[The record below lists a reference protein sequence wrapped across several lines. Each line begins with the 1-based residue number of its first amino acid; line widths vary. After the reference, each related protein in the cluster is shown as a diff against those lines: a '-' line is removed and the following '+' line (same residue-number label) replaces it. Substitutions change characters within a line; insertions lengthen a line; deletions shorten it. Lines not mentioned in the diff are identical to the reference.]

1 MWGVGVNSP
10 WALRHAFN
18 AFDAW
23 PVNIGFLGRGSSSSD
38 APLIEALAEGGA
50 SGFKVHEDMGAHA
63 RALDTALRVA
73 EEYDVQ
79 VALHSDGLN
88 ECLSVE
94 DTLRV
99 LEGRTIHA
107 FHIEGCGGGH
117 VPNVLKMAGVPN
129 VIGSSTNPT
138 LPFGRDAVAEHYGMI
153 VSVHD
158 LKTDLPGDAAMARDR
173 IRAGTMGAEDVLHD
187 LGAIGI
193 TSSDA
198 QGMGRAGE
206 TVRRTFAMA
215 GKMKAELGAP
225 DEHDNER
232 VLRYI
237 AKLTI
242 NPAIA
247 HGLSHEVGSLEVGKL
262 ADIVLWRPEYFGAK
276 PQLVL
281 KSGFPAYGVVGDP
294 NAATDTC
301 EPLVLGP
308 QFGAH
313 GTTPADISVAFV
325 AQAALDQGNDSMPT
339 RRRRVAVRGTRGI
352 GPADLRLNSR
362 TGAVDVDQETGLVTL
377 DGEPLRSSPPTRS
390 PSTASTSSSAKRLGT
405 CDELPYAPEW
415 APHERTWMAWPG
427 PNPTFTNDEELAE
440 ARTAWASV
448 ARAVR
453 RFEPVTMVHG
463 PGQGESARALLGPDV
478 DLVERELDDAWMRDI
493 GPTFVTDG
501 KGELAAVDWTFNG
514 WGGQDWARWEH
525 DSKIA
530 RHVADL
536 TGAPVLGSA
545 LVNEGGAIHVD
556 GEGTVLL
563 TETVQLGAGRN
574 PGWTRERVEA
584 EIHAR
589 LGTSKA
595 IWLPHG
601 LTGDYGVYG
610 TQGHVDIVAAFA
622 APGTVLVHSQRD
634 PAHPDHA
641 RSQEYL
647 ALLRAQTDAKGRR
660 LQVVEVPAPTV
671 LKDEDGDWVDYSYI
685 NHYLCNGGVVLCAFD
700 DPNDEIAAGIF
711 RRLFPARTVTLV
723 DARTIFAGGGGIHC
737 ITQQQP
743 KV

>member
-1 MWGVGVNSP
+1 MSRPGGHPAEARRLTPYEYAATHGPRAGDRIRLGDSGLVVKVESDSQRRGDEFLAGFGKTARDGLHLKAAAVRETCDVVVSNVVVIDAVQGVRKVSIGIREGRICSIGRAGNPDTLDGVDVVVGTGTSIVSGEGLIATAGAVDTHVHLLSPRIMEASLASGVTTVIGQEFGPVWGVGVNSP
-10 WALRHAFN
+10 WALRHAFG

-23 PVNIGFLGRGSSSSD
+23 PVNIGFLGRGSSSHE

-50 SGFKVHEDMGAHA
+50 SGFKVHEDMGAHT

-73 EEYDVQ
+73 EEHDVQ

-173 IRAGTMGAEDVLHD
+173 IRSGTMGAEDVLDD

-215 GKMKAELGAP
+215 AKMKAEFGAP
-225 DEHDNER
+225 DGGHDNER
-232 VLRYI
+232 VLRYL

-242 NPAIA
+242 NPALA
-247 HGLSHEVGSLEVGKL
+247 HGLSHEVGSIETGKL

-281 KSGFPAYGVVGDP
+281 KAGFPAYGVVGDP

-313 GTTPADISVAFV
+313 GATPAEISVAFV
-325 AQAALDQGNDSMPT
+325 AQAALDQGHDTMPT

-362 TGAVDVDQETGLVTL
+362 TGAVDVDQRTGLVTL
-377 DGEPLRSSPPTRS
+377 DGEPLHSEPAESVS
-390 PSTASTSSSAKRLGT
+390 LNRLYF
-405 CDELPYAPEW
+405 L
-415 APHERTWMAWPG
+415 
-427 PNPTFTNDEELAE
+427 
-440 ARTAWASV
+440 
-448 ARAVR
+448 
-453 RFEPVTMVHG
+453 
-463 PGQGESARALLGPDV
+463 
-478 DLVERELDDAWMRDI
+478 
-493 GPTFVTDG
+493 
-501 KGELAAVDWTFNG
+501 
-514 WGGQDWARWEH
+514 
-525 DSKIA
+525 
-530 RHVADL
+530 
-536 TGAPVLGSA
+536 
-545 LVNEGGAIHVD
+545 
-556 GEGTVLL
+556 
-563 TETVQLGAGRN
+563 
-574 PGWTRERVEA
+574 
-584 EIHAR
+584 
-589 LGTSKA
+589 
-595 IWLPHG
+595 
-601 LTGDYGVYG
+601 
-610 TQGHVDIVAAFA
+610 
-622 APGTVLVHSQRD
+622 
-634 PAHPDHA
+634 
-641 RSQEYL
+641 
-647 ALLRAQTDAKGRR
+647 
-660 LQVVEVPAPTV
+660 
-671 LKDEDGDWVDYSYI
+671 
-685 NHYLCNGGVVLCAFD
+685 
-700 DPNDEIAAGIF
+700 
-711 RRLFPARTVTLV
+711 
-723 DARTIFAGGGGIHC
+723 
-737 ITQQQP
+737 
-743 KV
+743 

>member
-1 MWGVGVNSP
+1 MSRPGGHPAEARRLTPYEYAATHGPRAGDRLRLGDSGLVIRVESDAQRHGDEFLAGFGKTARDGLHLKAAAVRETCDVVISNVVVIDAVQGIRKVSIGIREGRIHAIGRAGNPDTLDGVDVVVGTGTSVVSGEGLIATAGAVDTHVHLLSPRIMEASLASGVTTVIGQEFGPVWGVGVNSP
-10 WALRHAFN
+10 WALKHAFG

-23 PVNIGFLGRGSSSSD
+23 PVNIGFLGRGSSSHE

-50 SGFKVHEDMGAHA
+50 SGFKVHEDMGAHT

-73 EEYDVQ
+73 EEHDVQ

-215 GKMKAELGAP
+215 GKMKAQFGAP
-225 DEHDNER
+225 DADHDNER

-242 NPAIA
+242 NPAVA
-247 HGLSHEVGSLEVGKL
+247 HGLAHEVGSLEVGKL
-262 ADIVLWRPEYFGAK
+262 ADIVLWRPDHFGAK

-313 GTTPADISVAFV
+313 GATPAEISVAFV
-325 AQAALDQGNDSMPT
+325 AQAALDQGHDTMPT

-362 TGAVDVDQETGLVTL
+362 TGAVDVDQRTGLVTL
-377 DGEPLRSSPPTRS
+377 DGDPLRSEPADSVS
-390 PSTASTSSSAKRLGT
+390 LNRLYF
-405 CDELPYAPEW
+405 L
-415 APHERTWMAWPG
+415 
-427 PNPTFTNDEELAE
+427 
-440 ARTAWASV
+440 
-448 ARAVR
+448 
-453 RFEPVTMVHG
+453 
-463 PGQGESARALLGPDV
+463 
-478 DLVERELDDAWMRDI
+478 
-493 GPTFVTDG
+493 
-501 KGELAAVDWTFNG
+501 
-514 WGGQDWARWEH
+514 
-525 DSKIA
+525 
-530 RHVADL
+530 
-536 TGAPVLGSA
+536 
-545 LVNEGGAIHVD
+545 
-556 GEGTVLL
+556 
-563 TETVQLGAGRN
+563 
-574 PGWTRERVEA
+574 
-584 EIHAR
+584 
-589 LGTSKA
+589 
-595 IWLPHG
+595 
-601 LTGDYGVYG
+601 
-610 TQGHVDIVAAFA
+610 
-622 APGTVLVHSQRD
+622 
-634 PAHPDHA
+634 
-641 RSQEYL
+641 
-647 ALLRAQTDAKGRR
+647 
-660 LQVVEVPAPTV
+660 
-671 LKDEDGDWVDYSYI
+671 
-685 NHYLCNGGVVLCAFD
+685 
-700 DPNDEIAAGIF
+700 
-711 RRLFPARTVTLV
+711 
-723 DARTIFAGGGGIHC
+723 
-737 ITQQQP
+737 
-743 KV
+743 

>member
-1 MWGVGVNSP
+1 MSRPGGHPAEARRLTPHEYAATHGPRAGDRIRLGDSGLVVKVESDSQRRGDEFLAGFGKTARDGLHLKAAAVRETCDVVVSNVVVIDAVQGIRKVSIGIREGRICSIGRAGNPDTLDGVDVVVGTGTSIVSGEGLIATAGAVDTHVHLLSPRIMEASLASGVTTVIGQEFGPVWGVGVNSP
-10 WALRHAFN
+10 WALRHAFG

-23 PVNIGFLGRGSSSSD
+23 PVNIGFLGRGSSSHE

-50 SGFKVHEDMGAHA
+50 SGFKVHEDMGAHT

-73 EEYDVQ
+73 EEHDVQ

-173 IRAGTMGAEDVLHD
+173 IRSGTMGAEDVLHD

-215 GKMKAELGAP
+215 GKMKAEFGAP
-225 DEHDNER
+225 DDEHDNER
-232 VLRYI
+232 VLRYM

-242 NPAIA
+242 NPALA
-247 HGLSHEVGSLEVGKL
+247 HGLSHEVGSIETGKL

-281 KSGFPAYGVVGDP
+281 KAGFPAYGVVGDP
-294 NAATDTC
+294 GAATDTC

-313 GTTPADISVAFV
+313 GATPAEISVAFV
-325 AQAALDQGNDSMPT
+325 AQAALDQGHDTMPT

-362 TGAVDVDQETGLVTL
+362 TGAVDVDQRTGLVTL
-377 DGEPLRSSPPTRS
+377 DGEPLHSEPAESVS
-390 PSTASTSSSAKRLGT
+390 LNRLYF
-405 CDELPYAPEW
+405 L
-415 APHERTWMAWPG
+415 
-427 PNPTFTNDEELAE
+427 
-440 ARTAWASV
+440 
-448 ARAVR
+448 
-453 RFEPVTMVHG
+453 
-463 PGQGESARALLGPDV
+463 
-478 DLVERELDDAWMRDI
+478 
-493 GPTFVTDG
+493 
-501 KGELAAVDWTFNG
+501 
-514 WGGQDWARWEH
+514 
-525 DSKIA
+525 
-530 RHVADL
+530 
-536 TGAPVLGSA
+536 
-545 LVNEGGAIHVD
+545 
-556 GEGTVLL
+556 
-563 TETVQLGAGRN
+563 
-574 PGWTRERVEA
+574 
-584 EIHAR
+584 
-589 LGTSKA
+589 
-595 IWLPHG
+595 
-601 LTGDYGVYG
+601 
-610 TQGHVDIVAAFA
+610 
-622 APGTVLVHSQRD
+622 
-634 PAHPDHA
+634 
-641 RSQEYL
+641 
-647 ALLRAQTDAKGRR
+647 
-660 LQVVEVPAPTV
+660 
-671 LKDEDGDWVDYSYI
+671 
-685 NHYLCNGGVVLCAFD
+685 
-700 DPNDEIAAGIF
+700 
-711 RRLFPARTVTLV
+711 
-723 DARTIFAGGGGIHC
+723 
-737 ITQQQP
+737 
-743 KV
+743 

>member
-1 MWGVGVNSP
+1 MSEYAAVHGPRAGDRVRLGDSGLTVRVESDAQRPGDEFLAGFGKTARDGLHLKAAAVRETCDVVISNVLVIDAVQGIRKVSIGIREGRIAAIGRAGNPDTLDGVDVVVGTGTSIVSGEGLIATAGAVDAHVHLLSPRIMEASLASGVTTIIGQEFGPVWGVGVNSP

-23 PVNIGFLGRGSSSSD
+23 PVNIGFLARGSSSD
-38 APLIEALAEGGA
+38 PAPLVEALAEGGA
-50 SGFKVHEDMGAHA
+50 SGFKVHEDMGAHT

-94 DTLRV
+94 DTLSV

-215 GKMKAELGAP
+215 GKMKAERGAEG
-225 DEHDNER
+225 DDDNAR
-232 VLRYI
+232 VLRYM

-247 HGLSHEVGSLEVGKL
+247 HGLSHEIGSIETGKL
-262 ADIVLWRPEYFGAK
+262 ADIVLWRPDSFGAK

-281 KSGFPAYGVVGDP
+281 KSGFPAYGVTGDP

-301 EPLVLGP
+301 QPLILGP
-308 QFGAH
+308 QFGSYGA
-313 GTTPADISVAFV
+313 TAADLGVAFV
-325 AQAALDQGNDSMPT
+325 AQAAIDLGSDHMPT

-362 TGAVDVDQETGLVTL
+362 TGQVDVNQRTGLVTL
-377 DGEPLRSSPPTRS
+377 DGDPLESEAAESVS
-390 PSTASTSSSAKRLGT
+390 LNRLYF
-405 CDELPYAPEW
+405 L
-415 APHERTWMAWPG
+415 
-427 PNPTFTNDEELAE
+427 
-440 ARTAWASV
+440 
-448 ARAVR
+448 
-453 RFEPVTMVHG
+453 
-463 PGQGESARALLGPDV
+463 
-478 DLVERELDDAWMRDI
+478 
-493 GPTFVTDG
+493 
-501 KGELAAVDWTFNG
+501 
-514 WGGQDWARWEH
+514 
-525 DSKIA
+525 
-530 RHVADL
+530 
-536 TGAPVLGSA
+536 
-545 LVNEGGAIHVD
+545 
-556 GEGTVLL
+556 
-563 TETVQLGAGRN
+563 
-574 PGWTRERVEA
+574 
-584 EIHAR
+584 
-589 LGTSKA
+589 
-595 IWLPHG
+595 
-601 LTGDYGVYG
+601 
-610 TQGHVDIVAAFA
+610 
-622 APGTVLVHSQRD
+622 
-634 PAHPDHA
+634 
-641 RSQEYL
+641 
-647 ALLRAQTDAKGRR
+647 
-660 LQVVEVPAPTV
+660 
-671 LKDEDGDWVDYSYI
+671 
-685 NHYLCNGGVVLCAFD
+685 
-700 DPNDEIAAGIF
+700 
-711 RRLFPARTVTLV
+711 
-723 DARTIFAGGGGIHC
+723 
-737 ITQQQP
+737 
-743 KV
+743 

>member
-1 MWGVGVNSP
+1 MSIDPYEYASVHGPRAGDRVRLGDSGLTVRVESDSQRCGEEFLAGFGKTARDGLHLKAAAVRATCDVVISNVLVVDAVQGIRKMSIGIREGRIASIGRAGNPDTLDGVDVVVGTGTTIVSGEGLIATAGAVDPHVHLLSPRIMEASLASGVTTIIGQEFGPVWGVGVNSP

-23 PVNIGFLGRGSSSSD
+23 PVNIGFLGRGSSSHE
-38 APLIEALAEGGA
+38 APLVEALAEGGA
-50 SGFKVHEDMGAHA
+50 CGFKVHEDMGAHT

-73 EEYDVQ
+73 EEHDVQ

-215 GKMKAELGAP
+215 AKMKAELGPMEGDGPA
-225 DEHDNER
+225 DDNGR

-247 HGLSHEVGSLEVGKL
+247 HGLSHEVGSIETGKL
-262 ADIVLWRPEYFGAK
+262 ADIVLWRPEFFGAK

-281 KSGFPAYGVVGDP
+281 KSGFPAYGVTGDP

-308 QFGAH
+308 QFGAY
-313 GTTPADISVAFV
+313 GATAADLSVAFV
-325 AQAALDQGNDSMPT
+325 AQAATQLGADLMPT
-339 RRRRVAVRGTRGI
+339 RRRRVGVRGTRSI
-352 GPADLRLNSR
+352 GPADLIHNSR
-362 TGAVDVDQETGLVTL
+362 TGEVAVDARSGLVTL
-377 DGEPLRSSPPTRS
+377 DGEPVRSEPADSVS
-390 PSTASTSSSAKRLGT
+390 LNRLYF
-405 CDELPYAPEW
+405 L
-415 APHERTWMAWPG
+415 
-427 PNPTFTNDEELAE
+427 
-440 ARTAWASV
+440 
-448 ARAVR
+448 
-453 RFEPVTMVHG
+453 
-463 PGQGESARALLGPDV
+463 
-478 DLVERELDDAWMRDI
+478 
-493 GPTFVTDG
+493 
-501 KGELAAVDWTFNG
+501 
-514 WGGQDWARWEH
+514 
-525 DSKIA
+525 
-530 RHVADL
+530 
-536 TGAPVLGSA
+536 
-545 LVNEGGAIHVD
+545 
-556 GEGTVLL
+556 
-563 TETVQLGAGRN
+563 
-574 PGWTRERVEA
+574 
-584 EIHAR
+584 
-589 LGTSKA
+589 
-595 IWLPHG
+595 
-601 LTGDYGVYG
+601 
-610 TQGHVDIVAAFA
+610 
-622 APGTVLVHSQRD
+622 
-634 PAHPDHA
+634 
-641 RSQEYL
+641 
-647 ALLRAQTDAKGRR
+647 
-660 LQVVEVPAPTV
+660 
-671 LKDEDGDWVDYSYI
+671 
-685 NHYLCNGGVVLCAFD
+685 
-700 DPNDEIAAGIF
+700 
-711 RRLFPARTVTLV
+711 
-723 DARTIFAGGGGIHC
+723 
-737 ITQQQP
+737 
-743 KV
+743 

>member
-1 MWGVGVNSP
+1 MSRPGGHPAAPRHLTPHEYAATHGPRAGDRLRLGDSGLVIQVESDAQRYGDEFLAGFGKTARDGLHLKAAAVRDTCDVVISNVVVIDAVLGVRKVSIGIREGRIHAIGRAGNPDTLDGVDVVVGTGTSIVSGEGLIATAGAVDTHVHLLSPRIMEASLASGVTTVIGQEFGPVWGVGVNSP
-10 WALRHAFN
+10 WALRHAFD

-23 PVNIGFLGRGSSSSD
+23 PVNIGFLGRGSSSHP
-38 APLIEALAEGGA
+38 APLVEALAEGGA
-50 SGFKVHEDMGAHA
+50 CGFKVHEDMGAHT

-73 EEYDVQ
+73 EEHDVQ

-158 LKTDLPGDAAMARDR
+158 LKTDLPGDVAMARDR
-173 IRAGTMGAEDVLHD
+173 IRASTMGAEDVLHD

-215 GKMKAELGAP
+215 GKMKAQFGAP
-225 DEHDNER
+225 EDHDNER

-247 HGLSHEVGSLEVGKL
+247 HGLAHEVGSIEVGKL

-281 KSGFPAYGVVGDP
+281 KSGFPAYGVTGDP

-313 GTTPADISVAFV
+313 GATPAEISVAFV
-325 AQAALDQGNDSMPT
+325 ARAALDQGRDRMPT

-352 GPADLRLNSR
+352 GPADLLRNTR
-362 TGAVDVDQETGLVTL
+362 TGQVDVDQRTGLVTL
-377 DGEPLRSSPPTRS
+377 DG
-390 PSTASTSSSAKRLGT
+390 
-405 CDELPYAPEW
+405 
-415 APHERTWMAWPG
+415 
-427 PNPTFTNDEELAE
+427 
-440 ARTAWASV
+440 
-448 ARAVR
+448 
-453 RFEPVTMVHG
+453 
-463 PGQGESARALLGPDV
+463 
-478 DLVERELDDAWMRDI
+478 
-493 GPTFVTDG
+493 
-501 KGELAAVDWTFNG
+501 
-514 WGGQDWARWEH
+514 
-525 DSKIA
+525 
-530 RHVADL
+530 
-536 TGAPVLGSA
+536 APVRSG
-545 LVNEGGAIHVD
+545 
-556 GEGTVLL
+556 
-563 TETVQLGAGRN
+563 
-574 PGWTRERVEA
+574 PA
-584 EIHAR
+584 ESVSLNR
-589 LGTSKA
+589 LYF
-595 IWLPHG
+595 L
-601 LTGDYGVYG
+601 
-610 TQGHVDIVAAFA
+610 
-622 APGTVLVHSQRD
+622 
-634 PAHPDHA
+634 
-641 RSQEYL
+641 
-647 ALLRAQTDAKGRR
+647 
-660 LQVVEVPAPTV
+660 
-671 LKDEDGDWVDYSYI
+671 
-685 NHYLCNGGVVLCAFD
+685 
-700 DPNDEIAAGIF
+700 
-711 RRLFPARTVTLV
+711 
-723 DARTIFAGGGGIHC
+723 
-737 ITQQQP
+737 
-743 KV
+743 

>member
-1 MWGVGVNSP
+1 MSIDPHEYASVHGPRAGDLVRLGDSGLTVRVESDAQRYGEEFLAGFGKTARDGLHLKAAAVRDTCDVVISNVLVVDAVQGIRKVSIGIREGRIAAIGRAGNPDTLDGVDVVVGTGTTIVSGEGMIATAGAVDTHVHLLSPRIMEASLASGVTTIIGQEFGPVWGVGVNSP

-23 PVNIGFLGRGSSSSD
+23 PVNIGFLGRGSSSHQ
-38 APLIEALAEGGA
+38 APLVEALAEGGA
-50 SGFKVHEDMGAHA
+50 CGFKVHEDMGAHT

-117 VPNVLKMAGVPN
+117 VPNVLKMAGVEN

-215 GKMKAELGAP
+215 GKMKAELGPMEGDGPA
-225 DEHDNER
+225 DDNGR

-247 HGLSHEVGSLEVGKL
+247 HGLSHEIGSIETGKL
-262 ADIVLWRPEYFGAK
+262 ADIVLWRPEFFGAK

-281 KSGFPAYGVVGDP
+281 KAGFPAYGVTGDP

-301 EPLVLGP
+301 EPLILGP
-308 QFGAH
+308 QFGAY
-313 GTTPADISVAFV
+313 GATAADLSVAFV
-325 AQAALDQGNDSMPT
+325 SQAATQLGADLMPT

-352 GPADLRLNSR
+352 GPGDLVHNSR
-362 TGAVDVDQETGLVTL
+362 TGEVAVDARSGLVTL
-377 DGEPLRSSPPTRS
+377 DGDPLRSE
-390 PSTASTSSSAKRLGT
+390 PSESVSLNRLYF
-405 CDELPYAPEW
+405 L
-415 APHERTWMAWPG
+415 
-427 PNPTFTNDEELAE
+427 
-440 ARTAWASV
+440 
-448 ARAVR
+448 
-453 RFEPVTMVHG
+453 
-463 PGQGESARALLGPDV
+463 
-478 DLVERELDDAWMRDI
+478 
-493 GPTFVTDG
+493 
-501 KGELAAVDWTFNG
+501 
-514 WGGQDWARWEH
+514 
-525 DSKIA
+525 
-530 RHVADL
+530 
-536 TGAPVLGSA
+536 
-545 LVNEGGAIHVD
+545 
-556 GEGTVLL
+556 
-563 TETVQLGAGRN
+563 
-574 PGWTRERVEA
+574 
-584 EIHAR
+584 
-589 LGTSKA
+589 
-595 IWLPHG
+595 
-601 LTGDYGVYG
+601 
-610 TQGHVDIVAAFA
+610 
-622 APGTVLVHSQRD
+622 
-634 PAHPDHA
+634 
-641 RSQEYL
+641 
-647 ALLRAQTDAKGRR
+647 
-660 LQVVEVPAPTV
+660 
-671 LKDEDGDWVDYSYI
+671 
-685 NHYLCNGGVVLCAFD
+685 
-700 DPNDEIAAGIF
+700 
-711 RRLFPARTVTLV
+711 
-723 DARTIFAGGGGIHC
+723 
-737 ITQQQP
+737 
-743 KV
+743 

>member
-1 MWGVGVNSP
+1 MSRPGGHPAEARRLTPYEYAATHGPRAGDRIRLGDSGLVVKVESDSQRRGDEFLAGFGKTARDGLHLKAAAVRETCDVVVSNVVVIDAVQGIRKVSIGIREGRICSIGRAGNPDTLDGVDVVVGTGTSIVSGEGLIATAGAVDTHVHLLSPRIMEASLASGVTTVIGQEFGPVWGVGVNSP
-10 WALRHAFN
+10 WALRHAFG

-23 PVNIGFLGRGSSSSD
+23 PVNIGFLGRGSSSHE

-50 SGFKVHEDMGAHA
+50 CGFKVHEDMGAHT

-73 EEYDVQ
+73 EEHDVQ

-173 IRAGTMGAEDVLHD
+173 IRSGTMGAEDVLHD

-215 GKMKAELGAP
+215 GKMKAEFGAP
-225 DEHDNER
+225 DDEHDNER
-232 VLRYI
+232 VLRYM

-242 NPAIA
+242 NPALA
-247 HGLSHEVGSLEVGKL
+247 HGLSHEVGSIETGKL

-281 KSGFPAYGVVGDP
+281 KAGFPAYGVVGDP

-313 GTTPADISVAFV
+313 GATPAEISVAFV
-325 AQAALDQGNDSMPT
+325 AQAALDQGHDTMPT

-362 TGAVDVDQETGLVTL
+362 TGAVDVDQRTGLVTL
-377 DGEPLRSSPPTRS
+377 DGEPLRSEPAESVS
-390 PSTASTSSSAKRLGT
+390 LNRLYF
-405 CDELPYAPEW
+405 L
-415 APHERTWMAWPG
+415 
-427 PNPTFTNDEELAE
+427 
-440 ARTAWASV
+440 
-448 ARAVR
+448 
-453 RFEPVTMVHG
+453 
-463 PGQGESARALLGPDV
+463 
-478 DLVERELDDAWMRDI
+478 
-493 GPTFVTDG
+493 
-501 KGELAAVDWTFNG
+501 
-514 WGGQDWARWEH
+514 
-525 DSKIA
+525 
-530 RHVADL
+530 
-536 TGAPVLGSA
+536 
-545 LVNEGGAIHVD
+545 
-556 GEGTVLL
+556 
-563 TETVQLGAGRN
+563 
-574 PGWTRERVEA
+574 
-584 EIHAR
+584 
-589 LGTSKA
+589 
-595 IWLPHG
+595 
-601 LTGDYGVYG
+601 
-610 TQGHVDIVAAFA
+610 
-622 APGTVLVHSQRD
+622 
-634 PAHPDHA
+634 
-641 RSQEYL
+641 
-647 ALLRAQTDAKGRR
+647 
-660 LQVVEVPAPTV
+660 
-671 LKDEDGDWVDYSYI
+671 
-685 NHYLCNGGVVLCAFD
+685 
-700 DPNDEIAAGIF
+700 
-711 RRLFPARTVTLV
+711 
-723 DARTIFAGGGGIHC
+723 
-737 ITQQQP
+737 
-743 KV
+743 

>member
-1 MWGVGVNSP
+1 MSRPGGHPAEARRLTPYEYAATHGPRAGDRIRLGDSGLVVEVESDSQRRGDEFLAGFGKTARDGLHLKAAAVRETCDVVVSNVVVIDAVQGVRKVSIGIREGRICSIGRAGNPDTLDGVDVVVGTGTSIVSGEGLIATAGAVDTHVHLLSPRIMEASLASGVTTVIGQEFGPVWGVGVNSP
-10 WALRHAFN
+10 WALRHAFG

-23 PVNIGFLGRGSSSSD
+23 PVNIGFLGRGSSSHE

-50 SGFKVHEDMGAHA
+50 SGFKVHEDMGAHT

-73 EEYDVQ
+73 EEHDVQ

-173 IRAGTMGAEDVLHD
+173 IRSGTMGAEDVLHD

-215 GKMKAELGAP
+215 AKMKAEFGAP
-225 DEHDNER
+225 DGGHDNER
-232 VLRYI
+232 VLRYL

-242 NPAIA
+242 NPALA
-247 HGLSHEVGSLEVGKL
+247 HGLSHEVGSIETGKL

-281 KSGFPAYGVVGDP
+281 KAGFPAYGVVGDP

-313 GTTPADISVAFV
+313 GATPAEISVAFV
-325 AQAALDQGNDSMPT
+325 AQAALDQGHDTMPT

-362 TGAVDVDQETGLVTL
+362 TGAVDVDQRTGLVTL
-377 DGEPLRSSPPTRS
+377 DGEPLHSEPAESVS
-390 PSTASTSSSAKRLGT
+390 LNRLYF
-405 CDELPYAPEW
+405 L
-415 APHERTWMAWPG
+415 
-427 PNPTFTNDEELAE
+427 
-440 ARTAWASV
+440 
-448 ARAVR
+448 
-453 RFEPVTMVHG
+453 
-463 PGQGESARALLGPDV
+463 
-478 DLVERELDDAWMRDI
+478 
-493 GPTFVTDG
+493 
-501 KGELAAVDWTFNG
+501 
-514 WGGQDWARWEH
+514 
-525 DSKIA
+525 
-530 RHVADL
+530 
-536 TGAPVLGSA
+536 
-545 LVNEGGAIHVD
+545 
-556 GEGTVLL
+556 
-563 TETVQLGAGRN
+563 
-574 PGWTRERVEA
+574 
-584 EIHAR
+584 
-589 LGTSKA
+589 
-595 IWLPHG
+595 
-601 LTGDYGVYG
+601 
-610 TQGHVDIVAAFA
+610 
-622 APGTVLVHSQRD
+622 
-634 PAHPDHA
+634 
-641 RSQEYL
+641 
-647 ALLRAQTDAKGRR
+647 
-660 LQVVEVPAPTV
+660 
-671 LKDEDGDWVDYSYI
+671 
-685 NHYLCNGGVVLCAFD
+685 
-700 DPNDEIAAGIF
+700 
-711 RRLFPARTVTLV
+711 
-723 DARTIFAGGGGIHC
+723 
-737 ITQQQP
+737 
-743 KV
+743 

>member
-1 MWGVGVNSP
+1 MNPYAYAATHGPRAGDRVRLGDSGLVVRVESDAQKYGDEFLAGFGKTARDGLHLKATAVRDTCDIVISNVLVIDAAQGIRKVSIGIREGRIHAIGRAGNPDTLDGVDVVVGTGTSIVSGEGLVATAGAIDTHVHLLSPRIMEASLASGVTTIIGQEFGPVWGVGVNSP

-23 PVNIGFLGRGSSSSD
+23 PVNIGFLGRGSSSD
-38 APLIEALAEGGA
+38 PAPLTEALAEGGA
-50 SGFKVHEDMGAHA
+50 CGFKVHEDMGAHT

-73 EEYDVQ
+73 EAHDVQ

-94 DTLRV
+94 DTLKV

-215 GKMKAELGAP
+215 GKMKAELGPLEGDGP
-225 DEHDNER
+225 DDDNAR

-247 HGLSHEVGSLEVGKL
+247 HGLSHEVGSIEVGKL

-281 KSGFPAYGVVGDP
+281 KAGFPAYGVVGDP

-313 GTTPADISVAFV
+313 GATPADLSVAFV
-325 AQAALDQGNDSMPT
+325 ARAAAEQEGDRMPT

-352 GPADLRLNSR
+352 GPADLRLNAR
-362 TGAVDVDQETGLVTL
+362 TGTVDVDQRSGLVTL
-377 DGEPLRSSPPTRS
+377 DGDPLRSEPAESVS
-390 PSTASTSSSAKRLGT
+390 LNRLYF
-405 CDELPYAPEW
+405 L
-415 APHERTWMAWPG
+415 
-427 PNPTFTNDEELAE
+427 
-440 ARTAWASV
+440 
-448 ARAVR
+448 
-453 RFEPVTMVHG
+453 
-463 PGQGESARALLGPDV
+463 
-478 DLVERELDDAWMRDI
+478 
-493 GPTFVTDG
+493 
-501 KGELAAVDWTFNG
+501 
-514 WGGQDWARWEH
+514 
-525 DSKIA
+525 
-530 RHVADL
+530 
-536 TGAPVLGSA
+536 
-545 LVNEGGAIHVD
+545 
-556 GEGTVLL
+556 
-563 TETVQLGAGRN
+563 
-574 PGWTRERVEA
+574 
-584 EIHAR
+584 
-589 LGTSKA
+589 
-595 IWLPHG
+595 
-601 LTGDYGVYG
+601 
-610 TQGHVDIVAAFA
+610 
-622 APGTVLVHSQRD
+622 
-634 PAHPDHA
+634 
-641 RSQEYL
+641 
-647 ALLRAQTDAKGRR
+647 
-660 LQVVEVPAPTV
+660 
-671 LKDEDGDWVDYSYI
+671 
-685 NHYLCNGGVVLCAFD
+685 
-700 DPNDEIAAGIF
+700 
-711 RRLFPARTVTLV
+711 
-723 DARTIFAGGGGIHC
+723 
-737 ITQQQP
+737 
-743 KV
+743 

>member
-1 MWGVGVNSP
+1 MSGSRGPDNRRGRAVNPYEYAAAHGPRAGDRIRLGDSGLTIRVESDAQRYGDEFLVGFGKTARDGLHLKAASVRETCDVVISNVVVIDAVQGIRKVSVGIREGRIASIGRAGNPDTLDGVDVVVGTGTSIVSGEGLIATAGAVDTHVHLLSPRIMEASLASGVTTIIGQEFGPVWGVGVNSP
-10 WALRHAFN
+10 WALRHTFN

-23 PVNIGFLGRGSSSSD
+23 PVNIGFLGRGSSSHD
-38 APLIEALAEGGA
+38 APLTEALAEGGA
-50 SGFKVHEDMGAHA
+50 SGFKVHEDMGAHT

-73 EEYDVQ
+73 EEHDVQ

-99 LEGRTIHA
+99 LDGRTIHA

-117 VPNVLKMAGVPN
+117 VPNVLKMAGVAN

-215 GKMKAELGAP
+215 GKMKAELGPLGGDRA
-225 DEHDNER
+225 DDDNAR
-232 VLRYI
+232 VLRYL

-247 HGLSHEVGSLEVGKL
+247 HGLAHEVGSIEVGKL

-294 NAATDTC
+294 GAATDTC

-325 AQAALDQGNDSMPT
+325 ARAALDQGNDAMPT

-352 GPADLRLNSR
+352 GPADLHLNSR
-362 TGAVDVDQETGLVTL
+362 TGIVDVDPHTGLVTL
-377 DGEPLRSSPPTRS
+377 DGEPLHSEPAESVS
-390 PSTASTSSSAKRLGT
+390 LNRLYF
-405 CDELPYAPEW
+405 L
-415 APHERTWMAWPG
+415 
-427 PNPTFTNDEELAE
+427 
-440 ARTAWASV
+440 
-448 ARAVR
+448 
-453 RFEPVTMVHG
+453 
-463 PGQGESARALLGPDV
+463 
-478 DLVERELDDAWMRDI
+478 
-493 GPTFVTDG
+493 
-501 KGELAAVDWTFNG
+501 
-514 WGGQDWARWEH
+514 
-525 DSKIA
+525 
-530 RHVADL
+530 
-536 TGAPVLGSA
+536 
-545 LVNEGGAIHVD
+545 
-556 GEGTVLL
+556 
-563 TETVQLGAGRN
+563 
-574 PGWTRERVEA
+574 
-584 EIHAR
+584 
-589 LGTSKA
+589 
-595 IWLPHG
+595 
-601 LTGDYGVYG
+601 
-610 TQGHVDIVAAFA
+610 
-622 APGTVLVHSQRD
+622 
-634 PAHPDHA
+634 
-641 RSQEYL
+641 
-647 ALLRAQTDAKGRR
+647 
-660 LQVVEVPAPTV
+660 
-671 LKDEDGDWVDYSYI
+671 
-685 NHYLCNGGVVLCAFD
+685 
-700 DPNDEIAAGIF
+700 
-711 RRLFPARTVTLV
+711 
-723 DARTIFAGGGGIHC
+723 
-737 ITQQQP
+737 
-743 KV
+743 